1 MCENNVE
8 CKEKEQEHLQKRHSF
23 SFNVPTRRFNYLKEK
38 VAFTPVSCQLLDAGW
53 KQFRTLGK
61 SAKHHKA
68 HQIKRYVFICWCIYY
83 ALLTLILSALLNINK
98 VTGMSFRLKVLLLQY
113 SYRKCVT
120 KYKCPIQVPTW
131 RKYKQIQCIFTC
143 EYIDSYIFSI
153 KLTMCF
159 INFQSILLSNI

>member
-23 SFNVPTRRFNYLKEK
+23 SSNVPTRRFNYLKEK

-98 VTGMSFRLKVLLLQY
+98 VTGMSFGLKFY
-113 SYRKCVT
+113 CY
-120 KYKCPIQVPTW
+120 
-131 RKYKQIQCIFTC
+131 
-143 EYIDSYIFSI
+143 
-153 KLTMCF
+153 
-159 INFQSILLSNI
+159 SILIESASQNISVPYRYLLEENTNKYNAYLLVNISTAIFLV